1 MVFLELEN
9 LKSRES
15 SLDFPEP
22 GKTALKVISFSSFNI
37 NKQNFEYP

>member
-1 MVFLELEN
+1 MLVFLELEN

-22 GKTALKVISFSSFNI
+22 GKNSPQGDLFLFIQYQQAEF
-37 NKQNFEYP
+37 